1 MSKLFAAI
9 GVALLISMLFLSQ
22 TAYASESEDNIT
34 LANSPQ
40 ITINVSNNVDVNV
53 SYWGIILS
61 TNNTTIG
68 ATFEGQTWSFSN
80 TTSGFGYES
89 SFMLK
94 PISGSDLGD
103 FYKQFLNTSAK
114 QDELKSNNFSLGIK
128 AFVNVSKYQGP
139 ISSLQIQ
146 NTSSGTSSN
155 LDRIDSS
162 TLKTSF
168 SVVFD
173 APYPIGN
180 YSMYLVQSLKGSEDS
195 VGLSFENVSA
205 YTDNATYS
213 GVAMQNSSATD
224 NTKALYWWNSNFS
237 YNGKT
242 GTTNSSIVH
251 KEEGI
256 YLVYEFKAA
265 GKTGN
270 NVLSQDPYISV
281 SGFNLL
287 GSKITHLVQGAVN
300 YFLQH
305 VEFSLGGFGA
315 GAVIMMIFYVKHAR
329 GRIRI

>member
-1 MSKLFAAI
+1 MSKFVVAI
-9 GVALLISMLFLSQ
+9 GLALLISMLFLSQ

-34 LANSPQ
+34 LASSPQ

-68 ATFEGQTWSFSN
+68 TTFEEQPWSFSN
-80 TTSGFGYES
+80 TTSGDSYES
-89 SFMLK
+89 SFRLK
-94 PISGSDLGD
+94 SISGSDLGD
-103 FYKQFLNTSAK
+103 FYNKFLNPSKK
-114 QDELKSNNFSLGIK
+114 QDALKSNDFSLEVK
-128 AFVNVSKYQGP
+128 TFVNVSKYQGP

-155 LDRIDSS
+155 LDRIDAS
-162 TLKTSF
+162 TIKTSF

-173 APYPIGN
+173 TSYPIGD
-180 YSMYLVQSLKGSEDS
+180 YSMYLVQSLKASENS

-205 YTDNATYS
+205 YGDNSTYS
-213 GVAMQNSSATD
+213 GVAMQNSNVTN
-224 NTKALYWWNSNFS
+224 NTRALYWWNNNFS
-237 YNGKT
+237 YNGNT
-242 GTTNSSIVH
+242 GTSNSQIFH

-265 GKTGN
+265 GKAGH

-281 SGFNLL
+281 SGSNLL
-287 GSKITHLVQGAVN
+287 GSKITHFVQGAVN

-305 VEFSLGGFGA
+305 VEFLIGGFCA
-315 GAVIMMIFYVKHAR
+315 GAVVMMIFFVKHAR
-329 GRIRI
+329 GRIKI